1 MRTPVLLSRR
11 PGRLGLVLALVAG
24 LATVL
29 PATAHAAGTQTFDTW
44 HMDETSGTTM
54 VDSTGSHNGK
64 LSNVDLGGAG
74 DPAFPGTG
82 YHFNGKSA
90 KVTIP
95 NAADLNPGTN
105 EVHIAFSMRTTSVPK
120 TLDFDL
126 VRKGVAGQQQFK
138 VELQPNGQ
146 VSCSFTG
153 SSGTILVQKGPDV
166 HDGAWHSV
174 RCEKLSSSVKL
185 TVDGTTYTGSKSVG
199 SISNPA
205 DIIVASHGAGEF
217 FPGDLDELTYI
228 VGSASSVPPT
238 AHFTASPTSGKAP
251 LKVSFKD
258 TSTNSPSKW
267 AWDFGDG
274 ESSSSRSP
282 SHTYDSPGDY
292 TVTLTVSNGAGSDT
306 ATGRISVADQDDQ
319 APTGTFSIGPA
330 AGWAR
335 STRVTLTQ
343 TSLSDNVTPPG
354 SIQRVVD
361 WKDGSGAVAWTTG
374 TTMSH
379 VYARAGS
386 YAPAV
391 TLTDHAGNHATVT
404 TAAVTV
410 RADTSR
416 PTAGLSRPGARTSVA
431 AWRVLK
437 GRVGDSGSG
446 PSWVHV
452 RVVEKRGAAWYAF
465 RPASHSW
472 VKSRTRAGAL
482 HQSRAGRA
490 VLVGTSRWS
499 LGLPGLRKGTLV
511 VRLIAGDR
519 SGNASRAAT
528 YGQRLTRP

>member
-11 PGRLGLVLALVAG
+11 SGRLGLVLALVTG
-24 LATVL
+24 LATVV

-54 VDSTGSHNGK
+54 GDTTGSHNGK
-64 LSNVDLGGAG
+64 LTNVDLGGAG

-105 EVHIAFSMRTTSVPK
+105 EVHIAFSMRTTAVPK

-138 VELQPNGQ
+138 VEEQQNGQ

-174 RCEKLSSSVKL
+174 GCEKFSSSVKL
-185 TVDGTTYTGSKSVG
+185 TVDGTSYTGRKAVG

-205 DIIVASHGAGEF
+205 DIIVASHGSGEF
-217 FPGDLDELTYI
+217 FPGDLDELTYV
-228 VGSASSVPPT
+228 VGSASTGPPN
-238 AHFTASPTSGKAP
+238 ASFTASPTSGKAP

-258 TSTNSPSKW
+258 TSTNSPSKR

-274 ESSSSRSP
+274 STSTSTNP
-282 SHTYDSPGDY
+282 SHTYDSAGDY
-292 TVTLTVSNGAGSDT
+292 TVTLTVTNGAGSDT
-306 ATGRISVADQDDQ
+306 ATGHISVTGQDSKP
-319 APTGTFSIGPA
+319 PTGTFSTSPT
-330 AGWAR
+330 AGWAK

-343 TSLSDNVTPPG
+343 TSIGDNVTPPG
-354 SIQRVVD
+354 SIRRVVD
-361 WKDGSGAVAWTTG
+361 WKDGSGAVTWTTG
-374 TTMSH
+374 TTTSH
-379 VYARAGS
+379 VYARTGS
-386 YAPAV
+386 YAPTV
-391 TLTDHAGNHATVT
+391 TLTDQAGNNATVT
-404 TAAVTV
+404 AAAVTV
-410 RADTSR
+410 RADASR
-416 PTAGLSRPGARTSVA
+416 PTVGLSRPVARTSVA

-452 RVVEKRGAAWYAF
+452 RVVEKRGGAWYAY
-465 RPASHSW
+465 RPASHAW
-472 VKSRTRAGAL
+472 VKSGSRAAAL
-482 HQSRAGRA
+482 HKSRAGRA

-499 LGLPGLRKGTLV
+499 LALPGLHKGTLV
-511 VRLIAGDR
+511 VRVIAADR
-519 SGNASRAAT
+519 AGNDSRAAT
-528 YGQRLTRP
+528 YGQLLTRR

>member
-44 HMDETSGTTM
+44 HMDETTGTTM

-82 YHFNGKSA
+82 YHFNGKSS

-95 NAADLNPGTN
+95 DSAGLNPGTN

-120 TLDFDL
+120 TLDYDL

-138 VELQPNGQ
+138 VEEQQTGQ

-166 HDGAWHSV
+166 SDGAWHSV

-228 VGSASSVPPT
+228 VGSASTVPPN
-238 AHFTASPTSGKAP
+238 ASFTASPTSGKAP
-251 LKVSFKD
+251 LKVTFKD
-258 TSTNSPSKW
+258 TSANSPTKRE
-267 AWDFGDG
+267 WDFGDG
-274 ESSSSRSP
+274 STSTSQNP

-292 TVTLTVSNGAGSDT
+292 TVTLTVTNGAGSDT
-306 ATGRISVADQDDQ
+306 ATGTISVADQDDKP
-319 APTGTFSIGPA
+319 PTGTFSTSPTT
-330 AGWAR
+330 GWAK

-343 TSLSDNVTPPG
+343 TSIGDNVTAPG

-361 WKDGSGAVAWTTG
+361 WKDGSSAAAWTTG
-374 TTMSH
+374 TTTSH

-386 YAPAV
+386 YTPTV
-391 TLTDHAGNHATVT
+391 TLTDKAGNHATVT
-404 TAAVTV
+404 AAAVTL
-410 RADTSR
+410 RADSSR
-416 PTAGLSRPGARTSVA
+416 PTTGLSRPSARTSVA

-452 RVVEKRGAAWYAF
+452 RVVEKRGGAWYAY
-465 RPASHSW
+465 RPASHTW
-472 VKSRTRAGAL
+472 VKSGSRAGAL
-482 HQSRAGRA
+482 RKSRAGRA

-499 LGLPGLRKGTLV
+499 MGLDGLRKGTLV
-511 VRLIAGDR
+511 VRVIAADR
-519 SGNASRAAT
+519 AGNASRAAS
-528 YGQRLTRP
+528 YGQLLTRR